1 MNRLKLLAFALSL
14 LLVSCEE
21 EVTVKEAAIRKE
33 VAKRTE
39 TLRVE
44 MKSDQDRRFT
54 IRVVA
59 LCLLAGG
66 SLIGL
71 YRLGGNA
78 QWFTSRERHEARPL
92 IPERQ
97 PDQQSERVMPGRRV
111 IEPPGPD
118 PHRHRNV

>member
-1 MNRLKLLAFALSL
+1 MNRLKLIALVLPMLLA
-14 LLVSCEE
+14 SCDE
-21 EVTVKEAAIRKE
+21 EVTAKEAAIRQE

-39 TLRVE
+39 TLRAE

-59 LCLLAGG
+59 LSLLAGG

-78 QWFTSRERHEARPL
+78 RWFASRDRQEAHPL

-97 PDQQSERVMPGRRV
+97 PDRQSERGMPGRRV
-111 IEPPGPD
+111 IEPPGSD